1 MAGRARWVLFAAAL
15 AVFFAVVHARAQ
27 GQPAHDRAP
36 AAAQHGPAAEHGP
49 GVPGAGRAGHAEA
62 AHGAAAEHAGHAE
75 HDENAPPPPINWW
88 HGLLGEKDG
97 VEPSLLWR
105 EPGEPPPF
113 LASLIN
119 FGVLVFIAVKFGKAP
134 LQNALVKRKENIVRE
149 LEDARR
155 LREAAEKRLAEY
167 EAKLG
172 KIHEDLERVHK
183 EFREQGELD
192 KQRILAE
199 AKERRDR
206 MKRDAEILLSQEVKQ
221 LRQDLVVEVVR
232 EATRVATEVL
242 SKEMT
247 LGDHDRFAEMFLA
260 ELRPD
265 GRGRGSGALAPS
277 AAAKGSGS

>member
-1 MAGRARWVLFAAAL
+1 MAVRARWTVVVAAL
-15 AVFFAVVHARAQ
+15 AALFVVVRARAQ
-27 GQPAHDRAP
+27 GSDHERAP
-36 AAAQHGPAAEHGP
+36 QAQHAPAGERATALQHG
-49 GVPGAGRAGHAEA
+49 AHAEA
-62 AHGAAAEHAGHAE
+62 AHTEHAHAEHAE

-88 HGLLGEKDG
+88 HGLLGEKAD

-113 LASLIN
+113 LAQLIN
-119 FGVLVFIAVKFGKAP
+119 FGVLVFIAVKFGKQP

-155 LREAAEKRLAEY
+155 LREAAETRLAEY

-172 KIHEDLERVHK
+172 KIHEDLDRVRK

-192 KQRILAE
+192 KQRILQEAE
-199 AKERRDR
+199 ERRLR

-221 LRQDLVVEVVR
+221 MRQDLVLEVVR
-232 EATRVATEVL
+232 EATRLATELL
-242 SKEMT
+242 SKELT

-260 ELRPD
+260 ELRSG
-265 GRGRGSGALAPS
+265 GRARGSGAFASS